1 MTFKFNI
8 YDGIAEEDG
17 TSTIS
22 NSEEEEQSAL
32 DRSANQ
38 KKRFIPRTPES
49 SKIGRGER
57 GALVEKM
64 VAALRR
70 QVDETR
76 EPFPDVGTVVESNT
90 AQTDLQGIDSEIR
103 DILNSFGIFFFR
115 QIPQSIITVYG
126 SLLSS
131 RGDNEDY
138 QRLIETNLSNEDYF
152 DTIAEQE
159 PLLSQEDIR

>member
-8 YDGIAEEDG
+8 YDGIEEEEG
-17 TSTIS
+17 SSTIS
-22 NSEEEEQSAL
+22 NMEGEEQSAL
-32 DRSANQ
+32 ERTATPE
-38 KKRFIPRTPES
+38 KRFIPRTPES
-49 SKIGRGER
+49 AKVGRGER
-57 GALVEKM
+57 GALVDKM
-64 VAALRR
+64 VAALRS
-70 QVDETR
+70 QVEETR
-76 EPFPDVGTVVESNT
+76 ESFPDSGSVVESST
-90 AQTDLQGIDSEIR
+90 TQTDLQGIDSEIR

-159 PLLSQEDIR
+159 PLLSQENIR